1 MEAADRAWSTTEPDD
16 WHEAFAHHPRIG
28 ETQKGPAANTD
39 VRAANWSSEEQA
51 GATGASAELAQM
63 NRAYEDRFGHIYI
76 VCASG
81 RTADELL
88 AIARERMNN
97 NPETELRVAAAEQH
111 MITRLRLEKLLG
123 ETE

>member
-1 MEAADRAWSTTEPDD
+1 MEAADRAWSTTGPDD

-28 ETQKGPAANTD
+28 EKKSAAEQN
-39 VRAANWSSEEQA
+39 AQASEWSSEEQA
-51 GATGASAELAQM
+51 GAAGASAELAQM

-88 AIARERMNN
+88 AIARKRMNN
-97 NPETELRVAAAEQH
+97 DPETELRVAAAEQH